1 MTHGNSKAKPRVDP
15 GDNTS
20 NGYPALEDTPIGAS
34 FSPREGDMDDVYDSE
49 AVVPH
54 PSKADNLDDAGGHS
68 VTFTCFGG
76 LEGEVE
82 GEDLP
87 TGRFAPGTPG
97 LSELDEFG
105 TMEDESGIG
114 DATAASE
121 PTSPVS
127 CQALP
132 SGNSTR
138 SLEHNS
144 TTKSVENSCLS
155 KESIVSLTNLKK
167 SHMSEHLEHCK
178 EVAFKQ
184 RMRTSGFLCALGLLF
199 VLSGVGVVLATLR
212 VNLGEVVMIRALAVA
227 FLLFGLVSFLLALLP
242 TDRRAVPVAAWT
254 LFVFFLLFGGI
265 CSNIGLIYL
274 LEDHQA
280 LQAGEAAVTYIKFSV
295 IVCAGL
301 VFFFLAFYLIAEVCR
316 PRRNRQLLSRMWYV
330 SQLFFA
336 IVAFLSTQEAFVDFA
351 ETGPSG
357 LYWLIASV
365 AATICTFIARS
376 KECQSKV
383 QTCLG
388 ARGESAGSAAAV
400 AALVGSFKVEEVLEI
415 ARCSFFTVKADRLKM
430 EHMVSSEVDPSY
442 KLGKLAR
449 RTRLGEADAFISH
462 SWTDDPL
469 AKWSALQGWRKHF
482 KRQHQAEPRLWIDK
496 YCIDQNDFKNSLA
509 CLPIYLASCSKM
521 VVICGETYLTRLWC
535 VIELFVFLEMGGSLE
550 NLEVII
556 LPDPENRIADQ
567 ILDFDPSNLQCSQAE
582 TADVLQSVL
591 EAGRSGLDGIRDL
604 VHQRFASKAQRRL
617 HPDVPKKPFRPERP
631 ERAPEVHVTLQD
643 KHFAE
648 DKCFSI

>member
-1 MTHGNSKAKPRVDP
+1 MLHGANSKAKPGVDP

-20 NGYPALEDTPIGAS
+20 SYPGLEDTPIRAFFGPS
-34 FSPREGDMDDVYDSE
+34 EGDIDDVFDSE
-49 AVVPH
+49 EVDVPH
-54 PSKADNLDDAGGHS
+54 PPQADNLDDAGGHS
-68 VTFTCFGG
+68 VSFSCYAD
-76 LEGEVE
+76 V
-82 GEDLP
+82 
-87 TGRFAPGTPG
+87 GTPAI
-97 LSELDEFG
+97 SDTDEFG
-105 TMEDESGIG
+105 TMEDESGIYG
-114 DATAASE
+114 DGVGAELA
-121 PTSPVS
+121 SPVS
-127 CQALP
+127 YQAL
-132 SGNSTR
+132 SINSARSLGQNSTI
-138 SLEHNS
+138 
-144 TTKSVENSCLS
+144 KSVEHSSCVS
-155 KESIVSLTNLKK
+155 KESILSLANLKK
-167 SHMSEHLEHCK
+167 KHMSEHLEHCK

-184 RMRTSGFLCALGLLF
+184 RVRTSGTLCALGLLF
-199 VLSGVGVVLATLR
+199 VLSGVLVVLAPLR
-212 VNLGEVVMIRALAVA
+212 VSRGEGVLIRAFAVA
-227 FLLFGLVSFLLALLP
+227 FLLFGLASFLLALLP

-254 LFVFFLLFGGI
+254 LFVLFLLFGGI
-265 CSNIGLIYL
+265 SSNVGLIYL
-274 LEDHQA
+274 LADLQA
-280 LQAGEAAVTYIKFSV
+280 LQAGDAAVVYIKGSA
-295 IVCAGL
+295 ILCAGL
-301 VFFFLAFYLIAEVCR
+301 LFFFLACYLIAEICR

-336 IVAFLSTQEAFVDFA
+336 IVAFLTTQEGCVGFA
-351 ETGPSG
+351 QTGATG
-357 LYWLIASV
+357 LYWLIAS
-365 AATICTFIARS
+365 AAAALCTFIARS

-400 AALVGSFKVEEVLEI
+400 AALVGSFKVEEVLEM

-430 EHMVSSEVDPSY
+430 EHLVSSQPDPSL
-442 KLGKLAR
+442 KLGKLSR

-469 AKWSALQGWRKHF
+469 AKWSAIQAWRKRF

-567 ILDFDPSNLQCSQAE
+567 ILDFDPSNLQCSQAQ

-604 VHQRFASKAQRRL
+604 VHQRFASKAAQRRL
-617 HPDVPKKPFRPERP
+617 PSDAPKKPFRPEKPEKP
-631 ERAPEVHVTLQD
+631 ERAPEVHVTLQEEI
-643 KHFAE
+643 KQFAE
-648 DKCFSI
+648 DQCISI

>member
-1 MTHGNSKAKPRVDP
+1 
-15 GDNTS
+15 
-20 NGYPALEDTPIGAS
+20 
-34 FSPREGDMDDVYDSE
+34 
-49 AVVPH
+49 
-54 PSKADNLDDAGGHS
+54 
-68 VTFTCFGG
+68 
-76 LEGEVE
+76 
-82 GEDLP
+82 
-87 TGRFAPGTPG
+87 
-97 LSELDEFG
+97 
-105 TMEDESGIG
+105 
-114 DATAASE
+114 
-121 PTSPVS
+121 
-127 CQALP
+127 
-132 SGNSTR
+132 
-138 SLEHNS
+138 
-144 TTKSVENSCLS
+144 
-155 KESIVSLTNLKK
+155 
-167 SHMSEHLEHCK
+167 
-178 EVAFKQ
+178 
-184 RMRTSGFLCALGLLF
+184 
-199 VLSGVGVVLATLR
+199 
-212 VNLGEVVMIRALAVA
+212 
-227 FLLFGLVSFLLALLP
+227 
-242 TDRRAVPVAAWT
+242 
-254 LFVFFLLFGGI
+254 
-265 CSNIGLIYL
+265 
-274 LEDHQA
+274 
-280 LQAGEAAVTYIKFSV
+280 
-295 IVCAGL
+295 
-301 VFFFLAFYLIAEVCR
+301 
-316 PRRNRQLLSRMWYV
+316 
-330 SQLFFA
+330 
-336 IVAFLSTQEAFVDFA
+336 
-351 ETGPSG
+351 
-357 LYWLIASV
+357 
-365 AATICTFIARS
+365 
-376 KECQSKV
+376 
-383 QTCLG
+383 
-388 ARGESAGSAAAV
+388 
-400 AALVGSFKVEEVLEI
+400 
-415 ARCSFFTVKADRLKM
+415 M

-617 HPDVPKKPFRPERP
+617 HPDVPKKPFRPARP